1 MNKKEKA
8 KLISAVNNYFT
19 AEIVTGSEIIP
30 GKIPW
35 FIQEG
40 SKYRKISKE
49 DWDILKPFF
58 KAQVKRTYTLNDDVQ
73 FETDGMLGSATIT
86 TDDSVYIQAFN
97 DFCFELGRNHA
108 LCDMVEMFIS
118 RVTGIAKKK
127 IYKEG
132 KK

>member
-1 MNKKEKA
+1 MNKKEKV
-8 KLISAVNNYFT
+8 KLISVANNYFK

-58 KAQVKRTYTLNDDVQ
+58 EAQVKRKYTLNDDVQ
-73 FETDGMLGSATIT
+73 FETDGMLGSTTIT
-86 TDDSVYIQAFN
+86 TDGFVYIQVFN
-97 DFCFELGRNHA
+97 DFGWELGRSHA
-108 LCDMVEMFIS
+108 LCEMVELVTS
-118 RVTGIAKKK
+118 LRVASKR
-127 IYKEG
+127 IYKEDEV
-132 KK
+132 